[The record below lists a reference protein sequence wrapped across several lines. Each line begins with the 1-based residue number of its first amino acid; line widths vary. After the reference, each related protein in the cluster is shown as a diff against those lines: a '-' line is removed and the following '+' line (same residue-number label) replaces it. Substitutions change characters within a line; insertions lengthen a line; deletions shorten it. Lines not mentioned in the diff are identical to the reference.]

1 MYPIEIV
8 TAVGLLPV
16 LLAIL
21 IATLVPLGIRRNG
34 KRFIERNA
42 LSAPFKRKKR

>member
-8 TAVGLLPV
+8 TAAGLPA

>member
-8 TAVGLLPV
+8 TAVGLPA